1 MKRWCSNP
9 CRKLNP
15 ELIVEEWDNIQRI
28 MVSLALKTTTQ
39 NIIVRKL
46 SAFALKNKTR
56 RALWEYDHILRS
68 LYLLDYIDSP
78 PLRRNVQRAL
88 NRGENYHQLRRAV
101 SYANFG
107 KLRFKTEHEQQ
118 IWGECARLI
127 TNCIIYYNTMLLSN
141 VLEYKEAA
149 GDVQG
154 AERLKQVSP
163 VAWQHINFFGR
174 YEFRKGPEAINMRE
188 IVREL
193 AQLPVRLA
201 SGE

>member
-1 MKRWCSNP
+1 
-9 CRKLNP
+9 
-15 ELIVEEWDNIQRI
+15 

-39 NIIVRKL
+39 HIIVRKL
-46 SAFALKNKTR
+46 SAFARQNKTR

-118 IWGECARLI
+118 LWGECARLI
-127 TNCIIYYNTMLLSN
+127 TNCIIYYNAMLLSN
-141 VLEYKEAA
+141 LLEYKEAA

-154 AERLKQVSP
+154 ANLLKQVSP
-163 VAWQHINFFGR
+163 VAWQHIHFFGR

-201 SGE
+201 AGE